1 MSASCGKISHLV
13 KLHTVNRLPLVS
25 NSGVNGNHFRESCLP
40 VLTEWRSQY
49 EKGSA
54 DVFDSLREYEFYSV
68 MHYPMN
74 APGSNKPAFQIL
86 DAGIDQSKIGQRDGL
101 TDLDVQKVRDLYGC

>member
-25 NSGVNGNHFRESCLP
+25 NSGVNGNHFRESCLS

-49 EKGSA
+49 EKASE
-54 DVFDSLREYEFYSV
+54 DDFDSVREYEFYSV

-74 APGSNKPAFQIL
+74 APGSNKPAFEIL
-86 DAGIDQSKIGQRDGL
+86 DAGIDQSRLGQRNGL